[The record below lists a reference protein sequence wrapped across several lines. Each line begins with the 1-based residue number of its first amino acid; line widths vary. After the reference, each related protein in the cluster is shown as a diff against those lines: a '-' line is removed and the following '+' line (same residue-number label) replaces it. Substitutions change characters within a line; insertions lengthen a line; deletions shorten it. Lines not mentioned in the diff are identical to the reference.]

1 MPVDGKEHSVLARDL
16 AAADDRPLLRAAIEA
31 IGDAVIITSP
41 ELHEPG
47 PIIRYTNPAFT
58 AMTGYAAAEVIGR
71 TPRLLQGP
79 DTDRLELR
87 RVRQE
92 LTAGRTFH
100 GEGINY
106 RKDGSTYVID
116 WMITPIRDP
125 TGAVTAW
132 LSIQRDITARKRGEE
147 RQNELAA
154 ELQHRSRNLLAVVNA
169 IARRTMSASRSI
181 DTFSARLFRRL
192 AALGRVHGLLARP
205 LAVSTTIG
213 ELVRAELG
221 ALEPAPPWTAI
232 TLDGPNVGLPDA
244 ILQTLTLA
252 LHELA
257 ANAAEHGALA
267 TEAGRLSVGWH
278 VDGDGGP
285 DPYLTLDWVETHIP
299 APPDDR
305 DPKIRGY
312 GRDLIERALPHT
324 LRATVRY
331 ELDRSG
337 LRCVVRV
344 PLTGQ
349 RAMAR
354 GG

>member
-1 MPVDGKEHSVLARDL
+1 MPDDGTEHSILTSDL
-16 AAADDRPLLRAAIEA
+16 AAADDGPLLRAAIEA

-41 ELHEPG
+41 ELDEPG

-58 AMTGYAAAEVIGR
+58 AMTGYASAEVIGR

-79 DTDRLELR
+79 DTDPRELR
-87 RVRQE
+87 RIRQE
-92 LTAGRTFH
+92 LTAGGTFQ

-116 WMITPIRDP
+116 WLITPIRDP
-125 TGAVTAW
+125 AGAVTAW
-132 LSIQRDITARKRGEE
+132 LSIQRDITARKRSE
-147 RQNELAA
+147 RRQSELAA

-169 IARRTMSASRSI
+169 IARRTMSASRSV
-181 DTFSARLFRRL
+181 DAFSARLFRRL

-205 LAVSTTIG
+205 LAESTVIG
-213 ELVRAELG
+213 ELVRAELA
-221 ALEPAPPWTAI
+221 ALEPAPLWSNIA
-232 TLDGPNVGLPDA
+232 LDGPAVALPDA

-257 ANAAEHGALA
+257 ANATEHGALA
-267 TEAGRLSVGWH
+267 NGEGRLDVKWH
-278 VDGDGGP
+278 TDRDGEG
-285 DPYLTLDWVETHIP
+285 DPHLTLEWVETGIP
-299 APPDDR
+299 PPPDDW
-305 DPKIRGY
+305 DPMIRGY
-312 GRDLIERALPHT
+312 GRQLIERALPHA

-337 LRCVVRV
+337 LRCNVGV
-344 PLTGQ
+344 PLTGH
-349 RAMAR
+349 RVTAR